1 MGTIA
6 WSKLA
11 KLYILGLKYIHPNK
25 INMVIRKMNTEFTA
39 WQLAVCLYYWF
50 KDKTELTKNEIFD
63 SEPFLKVGTDKR
75 TQTKYFNYMLKKGY
89 LIDLSEQKKQQW
101 IEEQKQKSGDKYTT
115 EQIEQWANRK
125 FIFSTYMINPKI
137 EEMRPISLKQLLD
150 QLKGQQILEA
160 H

>member
-11 KLYILGLKYIHPNK
+11 KLYILGLKHIHPNK

-89 LIDLSEQKKQQW
+89 LIDLSEQKKATM
-101 IEEQKQKSGDKYTT
+101 D
-115 EQIEQWANRK
+115 
-125 FIFSTYMINPKI
+125 
-137 EEMRPISLKQLLD
+137 
-150 QLKGQQILEA
+150 
-160 H
+160 